1 MSKEKK
7 LTAFEWY
14 IKEHNKIVKIS
25 NNLSLEARFSAFGDL
40 IEKTK
45 AMEKE
50 QIIDAIDYYKK
61 RPYCE
66 MTPEQYYNE
75 KYENK

>member
-1 MSKEKK
+1 VTNEQ
-7 LTAFEWY
+7 
-14 IKEHNKIVKIS
+14 
-25 NNLSLEARFSAFGDL
+25 G
-40 IEKTK
+40 EKTK

-75 KYENK
+75 KYEKK